1 MIDHSP
7 KIAKIIYMVEEGKK
21 AKNRFS
27 FEKALKELEQIVQ
40 MLDSGEL
47 SLDEM
52 LVQFEK
58 GIGLVR
64 DCQKFLAQAKEKV
77 EILIAEQDKL
87 ELKGLEEEED
97 AEEEDDEEEGD

>member
-7 KIAKIIYMVEEGKK
+7 KIAKMIFMVEEGKK
-21 AKNRFS
+21 ARNRFS
-27 FEKALKELEQIVQ
+27 FEKALKELEQIVEK
-40 MLDSGEL
+40 LDSGEL

-58 GIGLVR
+58 GISLVR

-77 EILIAEQDKL
+77 EVLIQEQDKL
-87 ELKGLEEEED
+87 KLEGQGEGEGEED
-97 AEEEDDEEEGD
+97 EEEDD